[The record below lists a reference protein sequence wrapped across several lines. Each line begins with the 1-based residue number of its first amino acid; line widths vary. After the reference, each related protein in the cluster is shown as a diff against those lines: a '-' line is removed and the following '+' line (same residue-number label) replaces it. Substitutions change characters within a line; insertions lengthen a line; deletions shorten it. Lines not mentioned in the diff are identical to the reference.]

1 MRMVHN
7 ELKDESQ
14 KSNKDICNCPT
25 NVNTD
30 HVFAWMCVQKDK
42 METNL
47 NLNLHFCHL
56 RKIIFLGK
64 IIPIFYCFCRKYS
77 NKTKF

>member
-14 KSNKDICNCPT
+14 KSNKDIYNCPT

-30 HVFAWMCVQKDK
+30 E